1 MPLNKEKEMVDSG
14 VIFRIAD
21 IPKSDRPRERLA
33 ERGASALSNS
43 ELLAILLRTGVTGE
57 NALQVGQRLL
67 RDFHGIIGLHRASFL
82 ELSDQRGVGVAKA
95 AQIKAALELG
105 NRMRLESDERPVIQS
120 PQDAFVLVDYEMS
133 GLEQEELRVLILDTR
148 NHVLEIKPIVRGSLN
163 SAQVR
168 IGELFREAI
177 RLNAAAIIVVHNHP
191 SGDPTPSADDVALT
205 RAIIQ
210 AGQLLDIQVLDH
222 IIVGR
227 NRYASLKDRGLAFT

>member
-1 MPLNKEKEMVDSG
+1 MGDSN
-14 VIFRIAD
+14 VVFRIAD

-57 NALQVGQRLL
+57 NALQVSQRLL
-67 RDFHGIIGLHRASFL
+67 RDFQGIFGLHRASFG
-82 ELSDQRGVGVAKA
+82 ELSAQRGVGMAKA

-105 NRMRLESDERPVIQS
+105 NRMRLESDEKPTIQS
-120 PQDAFVLVDYEMS
+120 PQDAFALVDYEMS

-148 NHVLEIKPIVRGSLN
+148 NHVLEIKSVVRGSLN
-163 SAQVR
+163 SAQIR

-227 NRYASLKDRGLAFT
+227 NRFASLKERGLAFTNSS

>member
-1 MPLNKEKEMVDSG
+1 MVDSG

-33 ERGASALSNS
+33 ERGANALSNS
-43 ELLAILLRTGVTGE
+43 ELLAILLRTGVAGE

-67 RDFHGIIGLHRASFL
+67 RDFHGVFGLHRATFA
-82 ELSDQRGVGVAKA
+82 ELSGQRGVGMAKA

-105 NRMRLESDERPVIQS
+105 NRMRLESDERPTIQS
-120 PQDAFVLVDYEMS
+120 PEDAFVLVDYEMS

-148 NHVLEIKPIVRGSLN
+148 NHVLEIKSVVRGSLN

-191 SGDPTPSADDVALT
+191 SGDPTPSADDIALT

-227 NRYASLKDRGLAFT
+227 NRYASLKERGLAFN

>member
-1 MPLNKEKEMVDSG
+1 MDSG
-14 VIFRIAD
+14 VIFRITD

-57 NALQVGQRLL
+57 NAIQVGQRLL
-67 RDFHGIIGLHRASFL
+67 HDFNGVLGLHQASFY
-82 ELSDQRGVGVAKA
+82 ELSNQHGVGMAKA

-120 PQDAFVLVDYEMS
+120 PEDAFALVEYDMS

-148 NHVLEIKPIVRGSLN
+148 NHVLEIKSIVRGSLN

-168 IGELFREAI
+168 VGELFREAI
-177 RLNAAAIIVVHNHP
+177 RKNAAAIIVVHNHP
-191 SGDPTPSADDVALT
+191 SGDPTPSGDDVALT

-210 AGQLLDIQVLDH
+210 AGQLLDIDVLDH

-227 NRYASLKDRGLAFT
+227 NRYASLKEKGLAFV